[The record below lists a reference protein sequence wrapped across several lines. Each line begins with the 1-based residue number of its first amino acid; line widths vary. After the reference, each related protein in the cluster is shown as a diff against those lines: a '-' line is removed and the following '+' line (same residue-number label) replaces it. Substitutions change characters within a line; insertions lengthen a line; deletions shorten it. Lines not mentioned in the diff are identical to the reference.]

1 MSNKRGEGTAP
12 EASSLPPEEILNVQ
26 TLDEKLILSIDTATD
41 RRSVA
46 VTRGRRVLALISG
59 AERNTHSANVLA
71 EIDAALR
78 ASGISLQEIE
88 LFAAAA
94 GPGSFT
100 GLRAGLATLKSFAA
114 TLQRP
119 ATGVPTLH
127 AVAHAA
133 GPAARVVALIPAGR
147 GEVFAQMLSVAPSDK
162 ISELNDAAHIAPA
175 ALVEQALQ
183 GGGEGLVWAGSGAHA
198 HAELIR
204 AGAERAQLRWLEESD
219 NEGDTETG
227 GDVTET
233 STTREAAR
241 ETSIQHRDAGA
252 WVLARPASVL
262 AVHVAALARAAWR
275 EGRASDAG
283 ELSAIYIR
291 PSDAEIN
298 EQCRVHKHV
307 TSEPSTNT
315 SSTR

>member
-1 MSNKRGEGTAP
+1 MSNKRGEGTHP
-12 EASSLPPEEILNVQ
+12 QASPLPPTKTSTVQ

-46 VTRGRRVLALISG
+46 VTRGPRVLALTSG

-78 ASGISLQEIE
+78 ASGLRLQQIE

-133 GPAARVVALIPAGR
+133 GPSARVVALIPAGR
-147 GEVFAQMLSVAPSDK
+147 GEVFAQMLEVARSDK
-162 ISELNDAAHIAPA
+162 ISELNEAAHIAPA

-183 GGGEGLVWAGSGAHA
+183 GARGGLVWAGSGAHA
-198 HAELIR
+198 HADLIR
-204 AGAERAQLRWLEESD
+204 AGAESAGVRWHEESD
-219 NEGDTETG
+219 NEGDAATG
-227 GDVTET
+227 NEGDAVTGEPPGET
-233 STTREAAR
+233 STRR
-241 ETSIQHRDAGA
+241 RDADA
-252 WVLARPASVL
+252 WTLARPAPVL

-275 EGRASDAG
+275 EGRAGDAA

-307 TSEPSTNT
+307 TNEPSTNT